1 LAFEAKSQ
9 VGNHPV
15 GNKTSGASKKCR
27 CEGGPPPQKK
37 TYPTTIVGKKNNGIF
52 QPHPK
57 KSVQNSERK
66 IAFAFAFGSAFA
78 LALTFALASPL
89 AFWRVF
95 GTPGKTPSG

>member
-1 LAFEAKSQ
+1 MRLWRGHKKKHTLQ
-9 VGNHPV
+9 LVG
-15 GNKTSGASKKCR
+15 
-27 CEGGPPPQKK
+27 
-37 TYPTTIVGKKNNGIF
+37 KNNGI
-52 QPHPK
+52 PTSPPK
-57 KSVQNSERK
+57 IRPDSERK